1 MAERGSGNVF
11 EMVSMRKRVAEEEL
25 TSIKDT
31 KRRVQQFLTS
41 YNKTWPFISAS
52 RKGDSYAYCKLCE
65 TDLSIRSG
73 GGNDISRHIKSEKQF
88 RV

>member
-11 EMVSMRKRVAEEEL
+11 EIVSMRKRVAEEEL

-41 YNKTWPFISAS
+41 YSKTWPFISAS
-52 RKGDSYAYCKLCE
+52 RKGNSYAYFKPQGLVSLLTIYRRTC
-65 TDLSIRSG
+65 TI
-73 GGNDISRHIKSEKQF
+73 
-88 RV
+88 